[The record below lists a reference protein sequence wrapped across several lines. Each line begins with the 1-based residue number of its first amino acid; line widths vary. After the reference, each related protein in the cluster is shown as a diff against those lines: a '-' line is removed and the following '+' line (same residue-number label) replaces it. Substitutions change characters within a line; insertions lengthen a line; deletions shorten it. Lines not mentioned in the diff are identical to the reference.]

1 MISIAAENDTDW
13 WVIVH
18 GHDLPLK
25 IIEVEIHLPCVAV
38 AEHENMDTEKERYEI
53 KDVGYGSLAYVVK
66 EDPLSGEGW
75 SWEACAP

>member
-1 MISIAAENDTDW
+1 MAHMKTWN
-13 WVIVH
+13 
-18 GHDLPLK
+18 
-25 IIEVEIHLPCVAV
+25 
-38 AEHENMDTEKERYEI
+38 TEKERYEL